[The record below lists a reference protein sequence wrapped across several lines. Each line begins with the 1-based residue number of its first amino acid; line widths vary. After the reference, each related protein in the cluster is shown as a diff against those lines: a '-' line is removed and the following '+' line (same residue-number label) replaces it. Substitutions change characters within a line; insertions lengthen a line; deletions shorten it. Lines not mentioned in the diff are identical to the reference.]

1 MIETTKLKGQFLVAM
16 PHLSDENF
24 HRTVVLL
31 CEHNKDGA
39 MGIVINRPLPFL
51 MDQVYEG
58 QDIAEHHHGDQP
70 VHFGGPVQPEVGFIL
85 SEGESEYGGSMA
97 VAPGVSLC
105 TSVDMLRDIAAGIGP
120 EHFLFCLGYAGWGP
134 DQLETE
140 IARNDWLVV
149 PSDPELIFRLPP
161 AERWGRA
168 IRSLGIDPGFLSETM
183 GNA

>member
-1 MIETTKLKGQFLVAM
+1 
-16 PHLSDENF
+16 
-24 HRTVVLL
+24 
-31 CEHNKDGA
+31 
-39 MGIVINRPLPFL
+39 
-51 MDQVYEG
+51 
-58 QDIAEHHHGDQP
+58 
-70 VHFGGPVQPEVGFIL
+70 VQPEVGFIL

-97 VAPGVSLC
+97 VTSGVSLC